1 MNDAEQR
8 LSELG
13 LKLPEAPQPVANYV
27 PFLLSGDQLFISGQI
42 SKDGAGRVLTGL
54 LGDDVSIED
63 GQAAARHSAL
73 NILAQAKAALG
84 SLDRIAQVLRLTG
97 FVASTPGF
105 SDQPKVI
112 NGASDLLVAVLGD
125 AGRHTRSAVGVAS
138 LPIGCMRRDRRH
150 PQNPLIAMF
159 DRAAFLRPIAHRGL
173 HNAKKG
179 IIENTGPAFEA
190 AIAKGYGIECDVRPA
205 AGSLPVVFHD
215 ETLNRLVDSRGL
227 VAKIKARELK
237 ALSHRVGGAPI
248 LTFAE
253 LLDLVG
259 GARSAAR

>member
-54 LGDDVSIED
+54 LGGGASIED

-73 NILAQAKAALG
+73 NVLAQAKAALG
-84 SLDRIAQVLRLTG
+84 GLDRIVQILRLTG
-97 FVASTPGF
+97 FVASAPGF
-105 SDQPKVI
+105 VDQPKVI

-138 LPIGCMRRDRRH
+138 LPLGASVEID
-150 PQNPLIAMF
+150 
-159 DRAAFLRPIAHRGL
+159 
-173 HNAKKG
+173 
-179 IIENTGPAFEA
+179 
-190 AIAKGYGIECDVRPA
+190 AILKVR
-205 AGSLPVVFHD
+205 
-215 ETLNRLVDSRGL
+215 
-227 VAKIKARELK
+227 
-237 ALSHRVGGAPI
+237 
-248 LTFAE
+248 
-253 LLDLVG
+253 
-259 GARSAAR
+259 